1 MGLYLL
7 RRLVRGLALA
17 TLLVV
22 AASGFAHAGCYGSQ
36 QQLSANA
43 VAHFTANP
51 TQLLSE
57 YPNGGAQMISLV
69 RDLVAS
75 DPATLPLVLDLS
87 AISNAGQVNSMGTGL
102 GQAALICSRSDQTFA
117 NEIQQMVAASNN
129 QALAL
134 AFTEVLGDQQL
145 AAAGPGAGGGGGG
158 GGPTGAA
165 AGFGGIIG
173 GEGTLSLHTAVNTT
187 PTNFLTLNF
196 NMAGSQSASSQ
207 TTTNTPTSSS
217 SVSPSQ

>member
-1 MGLYLL
+1 
-7 RRLVRGLALA
+7 
-17 TLLVV
+17 
-22 AASGFAHAGCYGSQ
+22 
-36 QQLSANA
+36 
-43 VAHFTANP
+43 
-51 TQLLSE
+51 
-57 YPNGGAQMISLV
+57 
-69 RDLVAS
+69 
-75 DPATLPLVLDLS
+75 
-87 AISNAGQVNSMGTGL
+87 MGTGL